1 MFDHSGMEARAGLA
15 PSTYCGQKNRMVPQM
30 QAELNLK
37 SLNQQRRLGRGFP
50 AEPALEKAGLMLK

>member
-1 MFDHSGMEARAGLA
+1 
-15 PSTYCGQKNRMVPQM
+15 MVPQM
-30 QAELNLK
+30 QAELNRK